1 MKYNTPNMEIMQ
13 LDVNNIIVTSFGDGN
28 GEVGTPNGETVIRP
42 GDSVGDNWD

>member
-28 GEVGTPNGETVIRP
+28 GEVGTPEGEVVIP
-42 GDSVGDNWD
+42 PSQGDNWD